1 VVADNEEASLEPYW
15 VRIRRLRLAA
25 GLSQPALFRRAPEG
39 LSYGMIRSLERPYAS
54 ERGGNLSAS
63 RYPTTGTLERISE
76 ALGVDPSIFPEY
88 RLAKARERLDE
99 RKVGVDAALEN
110 HDEWISGALLL
121 AERKARDALPPTRD
135 EREQRP
141 RLAGHENGGE
151 VG

>member
-99 RKVGVDAALEN
+99 RKVGYDAALGSL
-110 HDEWISGALLL
+110 HDWITGEMLL
-121 AERKARDALPPTRD
+121 AEQKAREGGPPPPDAQAR
-135 EREQRP
+135 RP
-141 RLAGHENGGE
+141 RLAEGGNGGE
-151 VG
+151 AG